1 MPTPGV
7 ESVMVIVPPDELITG
22 VATVPAG
29 VLVVVV
35 VVLMVK
41 LVLVAEVRLGLLPD
55 RVYVPAVLTV
65 RVLKVATPFCGV
77 AVNVPA
83 RPVPPTRASV
93 TGLVAE
99 VTGFPLL
106 SSTATV
112 TAGEMV
118 ALVKALVGCC
128 TKASFAGGRGA
139 LLPAAVMLK
148 PALVSGVRFGLVAE
162 SV

>member
-7 ESVMVIVPPDELITG
+7 ESVMVTVPPDAVTTG
-22 VATVPAG
+22 VAHVPAG
-29 VLVVVV
+29 VLVAA

-41 LVLVAEVRLGLLPD
+41 LVLVAEVRLGLLAD

-65 RVLKVATPFCGV
+65 RLLKVATPFCGA
-77 AVNVPA
+77 AVKVPA
-83 RPVPPTRASV
+83 RPVPAARASV

-118 ALVKALVGCC
+118 APVKALVGCC
-128 TKASFAGGRGA
+128 TKASFAGGKGV
-139 LLPAAVMLK
+139 LLPAEMLK
-148 PALVSGVRFGLVAE
+148 PALVAGVRFGLVAE